1 MQNSLFLATVAT
13 LAAAV
18 LGTLMAYVAVRKA
31 VHGRWILDLTI
42 TLPFIFPGIAVG
54 VAILSGFY
62 SGIIIL
68 SGTWLILA
76 VAYVISRIPYIFR
89 SASAALT
96 QIDPA
101 MEEASATCGA
111 SWLRTS
117 TRITFPLMLPGV
129 VAGACITFSTL
140 LGELSTTI
148 ILYSARW
155 KTMTVAIYE
164 YLIADLLGPASA
176 LGTLLTVVVLASMLL
191 ANKLLGRT
199 LGSLFRM
206 V

>member
-1 MQNSLFLATVAT
+1 MGPRPVRPVLPVLLRNLNRAVVGLLRLAPQLFDLVVERRRELAQDEA
-13 LAAAV
+13 
-18 LGTLMAYVAVRKA
+18 
-31 VHGRWILDLTI
+31 LD
-42 TLPFIFPGIAVG
+42 A
-54 VAILSGFY
+54 
-62 SGIIIL
+62 
-68 SGTWLILA
+68 
-76 VAYVISRIPYIFR
+76 
-89 SASAALT
+89 
-96 QIDPA
+96 
-101 MEEASATCGA
+101 C
-111 SWLRTS
+111 LRGD
-117 TRITFPLMLPGV
+117 L
-129 VAGACITFSTL
+129 AGACITFSTL

-164 YLIADLLGPASA
+164 YLIADLLGPAST